1 MPTLEELENEILV
14 VYKQVLSER
23 AEYKSMM
30 RDVEMNLNKYKFEN
44 EIFKFILIVIVYMY
58 LGGILHFKY

>member
-1 MPTLEELENEILV
+1 MSTLEELENEIIV
-14 VYKQVLSER
+14 VYKQVLLER

-30 RDVEMNLNKYKFEN
+30 RDVEMNLNRYKSEN
-44 EIFKFILIVIVYMY
+44 VMFKFIFIVIIYMY

>member
-14 VYKQVLSER
+14 VYKQILSER

-30 RDVEMNLNKYKFEN
+30 REVDMNLSRYKSEN
-44 EIFKFILIVIVYMY
+44 VAFKLILIVIVYMY

>member
-1 MPTLEELENEILV
+1 MSTLEELENEILV
-14 VYKQVLSER
+14 VYKQVLAER

-30 RDVEMNLNKYKFEN
+30 RDIEVNLNRYKSEN
-44 EIFKFILIVIVYMY
+44 VMFKFIFIVIIYMY